1 MAIAKILLVDDETDI
16 IDFLKYSLENDDFEV
31 LVATNGDEALKK
43 ISSKPDLVILDVM
56 MPGMDGF
63 EVCENIR
70 KTAEFKNTPVI
81 FLTAMTSES
90 SEIKGLELGADDF
103 IQKPI
108 SPKKLLARVHSNLR
122 RAGLISTGE
131 NEVSNIDLGPI
142 IIDKENFTVSVNGEE
157 IFFPKKEFSLLAYL
171 ASKPGKVFKRQQI
184 LDDLWGEDVYVVD
197 RTIDVHVRKIREKLG
212 EFSTMLE
219 TIKGV
224 GYRFK
229 ANP

>member
-1 MAIAKILLVDDETDI
+1 MTIAKILLVDDETDI
-16 IDFLKYSLENDDFEV
+16 IDFLKYSLENDDYEV
-31 LVATNGDEALKK
+31 LVATNGEEALEK

-63 EVCENIR
+63 EVCEKIR
-70 KTAEFKNTPVI
+70 QNEEFKKIPVI
-81 FLTAMTSES
+81 FLTAMTGEAN
-90 SEIKGLELGADDF
+90 EIKGLELGADDF

-122 RAGLISTGE
+122 KMGIIDSE
-131 NEVSNIDLGPI
+131 QNEDPNIDLGPI
-142 IIDKENFTVSVNGEE
+142 IIDKENFTVRVQGEE

-184 LDDLWGEDVYVVD
+184 LDELWGEDVYVVD

-224 GYRFK
+224 GYRFR
-229 ANP
+229 ADQ